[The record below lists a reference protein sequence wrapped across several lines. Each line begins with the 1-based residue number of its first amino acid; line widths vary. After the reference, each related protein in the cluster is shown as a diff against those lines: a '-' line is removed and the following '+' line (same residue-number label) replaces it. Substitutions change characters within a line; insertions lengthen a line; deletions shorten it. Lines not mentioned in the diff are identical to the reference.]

1 MDTQDSLIVDELK
14 RDSALGIRLLVE
26 TYQNRLYAWGRWQY
40 EALND
45 QDLFEII
52 DDTFMRVIDN
62 IDSFQLRTEKGFK
75 NWLFTIFSRLCLDH
89 LRKEKRITECM
100 QVRSLDDDRFKG
112 HNAALS
118 SVQLELDR
126 TIFQDYFSPKS
137 QEHPLAEKV
146 RDFLE
151 SLDEKNRTIIQA
163 CAMGI
168 PHREIGEWT
177 GIPVRHIKVY
187 YSRLK
192 KKLEEYLMEAEGA

>member
-14 RDSALGIRLLVE
+14 RDSALGIRLLVK

-177 GIPVRHIKVY
+177 GIPVGHIKVY

>member
-1 MDTQDSLIVDELK
+1 LDTQDSLIVDELK

-26 TYQNRLYAWGRWQY
+26 TYQNRLYAWGRQQY
-40 EALND
+40 EILND

-100 QVRSLDDDRFKG
+100 QVRSLDTDRFKS
-112 HNAALS
+112 HNGALS
-118 SVQLELDR
+118 SIQLELDR

-151 SLDEKNRTIIQA
+151 SLDEKDRTIILA

-168 PHREIGEWT
+168 PYREIGEWT
-177 GIPVRHIKVY
+177 GIPVGHVKVY

-192 KKLEEYLMEAEGA
+192 KKLERYLIEAEGA

>member
-14 RDSALGIRLLVE
+14 RDSVLGIGLLVE

-45 QDLFEII
+45 QDLIEII

-62 IDSFQLRTEKGFK
+62 IDSFQFRTEKGFK

-89 LRKEKRITECM
+89 LRKEKRTTECM
-100 QVRSLDDDRFKG
+100 QVRSLDDDRFKN
-112 HNAALS
+112 HNGALS

-137 QEHPLAEKV
+137 QEHPLAQKV

-151 SLDEKNRTIIQA
+151 SLDEKNRTIMQA

-177 GIPVRHIKVY
+177 GIPVGHIKVY

-192 KKLEEYLMEAEGA
+192 KKLERYLTKA

>member
-100 QVRSLDDDRFKG
+100 RVRSLDDDRFKG

>member
-1 MDTQDSLIVDELK
+1 LDTQDSLIVDELK
-14 RDSALGIRLLVE
+14 RDSVLGIGLLVE

-45 QDLFEII
+45 QDLIEII

-62 IDSFQLRTEKGFK
+62 IDSFQFRTEKGFK

-89 LRKEKRITECM
+89 LRKEKRTTECM
-100 QVRSLDDDRFKG
+100 QVRSLDDDRFKN
-112 HNAALS
+112 HNGALS

-137 QEHPLAEKV
+137 QEHPLAQKV

-151 SLDEKNRTIIQA
+151 SLDEKNRTIMQA

-177 GIPVRHIKVY
+177 GIPVGHIKVY

-192 KKLEEYLMEAEGA
+192 KKLERYLTKA